1 MRSLRTLLNPRADLS
16 QLGPLNADPASAR
29 SRLQLRHFTSN
40 GPLLFGG
47 FIVII
52 LFLLVLFGPLWAP
65 RNPYI
70 AGQHIVPHFDPVQDE
85 WISPPLAP
93 SAEYPL
99 GTDEYGND
107 ILSMLLYGARNTL
120 IAAAFI
126 TMVRVIVGL
135 ILGAYAGWNDG
146 RFPDQLV
153 MALISIT
160 TAVPMLISSMI
171 LVFALDIRRGLPVFI
186 IALAAIGWTEIA
198 QYIRG
203 EFLILR
209 KMPYIEGAQAA
220 GATNFAIAVRHIL
233 PNLLPQLLIISF
245 LELGATLMLMGELAF
260 VGIFIGG
267 GSRIAL
273 GDEITGINVVTL
285 SEVPEWGAMLAEGY
299 RWLRAKPFIVFPPA
313 IAFFIAVVGFN
324 TFGEGLRRLIEQHH
338 VSTNFLLR
346 KRMILVIALLTYA
359 TIFIINNTGPAP
371 WFARVARA
379 FNGESAYDHTAA
391 LAAMNGRSPTSP
403 DITQAATYIAD
414 HFIQYGLQPGWKQ
427 SEYIYPRQLDL
438 VRPLTQPQLILHSQ
452 DGDRAFQHQRDFGF
466 VLEGHG
472 GGGQVEYPLTFL
484 TFAAGRTPTWE
495 DYKTLDLRDRII
507 LLDQATAPPDFAN
520 EALIRGAQG
529 ILWLTD
535 DSPAAVRSQTHAA
548 NLDSYNIQ
556 PHIPIFRI
564 RPSVATTILNTAG
577 QNLSTLTLANASQ
590 HGPGWMAHDLDV
602 TIEMS
607 LDLSAVENTAV
618 PTILGYLPGS
628 DFAIANELII
638 LLAPYDG
645 LGIDPDGTLYPSV
658 NQGASGIGV
667 LLELARL
674 WQEQDLEVRR
684 SVLFIAWGGQLNA
697 SGLEAFLSDPVTVR
711 HLPAPSNGDPLTP
724 HVIIQLDY
732 AGAGVDALAIHPG
745 SAVNLANLL
754 REAAAT
760 TQTPIAANPDPTD
773 IIPLNIGRAAWLNFT
788 WANPVSTATP
798 TEDTLNRIEPEKLQT
813 YGEILS
819 HLLTEIVRQSRY

>member
-1 MRSLRTLLNPRADLS
+1 MRNLLNPRSDLS
-16 QLGPLNADPASAR
+16 RLRQTADAEPIPSR
-29 SRLQLRHFTSN
+29 SHLQLRHFTSN
-40 GPLLFGG
+40 GPLLFGSL
-47 FIVII
+47 IVIG
-52 LFLLVLFGPLWAP
+52 LLLLVLFGPLWAP
-65 RNPYI
+65 YNPYI
-70 AGQHIVPHFDPVQDE
+70 AGQHIVPHFDPVLDQ
-85 WISPPLAP
+85 WISPPLEP

-120 IAAAFI
+120 IAALFI
-126 TMVRVIVGL
+126 TMVRTILGL
-135 ILGAYAGWNDG
+135 VLGAYAGWNDG
-146 RFPDQLV
+146 RFPDQIV

-171 LVFALDIRRGLPVFI
+171 LIFVLDVRRGLPVFI

-220 GATNFAIAVRHIL
+220 GATHFAIAVRHIL

-260 VGIFIGG
+260 VGVFIGG

-273 GDEITGINVVTL
+273 GDEITGIQVVTL

-338 VSTNFLLR
+338 ASTNFLLR
-346 KRMILVIALLTYA
+346 KRMFGIIILLTYA

-379 FNGESAYDHTAA
+379 FNGNTAYNNIAA
-391 LAAMNGRSPTSP
+391 LVTMNGRLPGTANA
-403 DITQAATYIAD
+403 DQAAQYIAD
-414 HFIQYGLQPGWKQ
+414 QFSQYGLQPGWKQ
-427 SEYIYPRQLDL
+427 SQYLYQREIYL
-438 VRPLTQPQLILHSQ
+438 VRPLAQPQLTLHTATGS
-452 DGDRAFQHQRDFGF
+452 RSFQHQIEFGF

-472 GGGQVEYPLTFL
+472 GSGQAEFPLTFI
-484 TFAAGRTPTWE
+484 TFAPGQPPTWE
-495 DYKTLDLRDRII
+495 DYKDLDLRDRIL
-507 LLDQATAPPDFAN
+507 LLDQSHAPADFAN
-520 EALIRGAQG
+520 EALIRGARG

-535 DSPAAVRSQTHAA
+535 DSSAAVRSQTHAA
-548 NLDSYNIQ
+548 SLDGYALQ
-556 PHIPIFRI
+556 PTIPIFRI
-564 RPSVATTILNTAG
+564 RPSVGTAIFNAAG
-577 QNLSTLTLANASQ
+577 QSPGDLTPNQASQ
-590 HGPGWMAHDLDV
+590 HGSKWAAYDLDI
-602 TIEMS
+602 TIEIS
-607 LDLSAVENTAV
+607 LQLSEPEMTAV

-645 LGIDPDGTLYPSV
+645 LGNDPDGTIYPAA
-658 NQGASGIGV
+658 NQGASGVGI

-684 SVLFIAWGGQLNA
+684 SVLFIAWGGGQLNEP
-697 SGLEAFLSDPVTVR
+697 GLEEFLNDNTSFR
-711 HLPAPSNGDPLTP
+711 HLPAPSNGDLLAP
-724 HVIIQLDY
+724 HVIIQVDY
-732 AGAGVDALAIHPG
+732 AGAGADAIAIHPG
-745 SAVNLANLL
+745 SAGNLSDSL
-754 REAAAT
+754 RESIAQS
-760 TQTPIAANPDPTD
+760 QTPVAANPDPTD
-773 IIPLNIGRAAWLNFT
+773 ITPLRVGRAGWLNFT
-788 WANPVSTATP
+788 WANPTVLP
-798 TEDTLNRIEPEKLQT
+798 TQDTLGRIEPEKLQT

>member
-1 MRSLRTLLNPRADLS
+1 MRTLLNPKADLS
-16 QLGPLNADPASAR
+16 KLRSLDDEPANQ
-29 SRLQLRHFTSN
+29 SRLQLHHFTN
-40 GPLLFGG
+40 NIPLIFGSL
-47 FIVII
+47 IVAT

-70 AGQHIVPHFDPVQDE
+70 AGQHIVPHFDPVQDQ
-85 WISPPLAP
+85 WISPPLDP
-93 SAEYPL
+93 SNEYPL

-126 TMVRVIVGL
+126 TMVRVILGL
-135 ILGAYAGWNDG
+135 ILGAYAGWHDG

-273 GDEITGINVVTL
+273 GDEITGITVVTL
-285 SEVPEWGAMLAEGY
+285 AEVPEWGAMLAEGY
-299 RWLRAKPFIVFPPA
+299 RWLRAKPFIIFPPA
-313 IAFFIAVVGFN
+313 LAFFIAVVGFN
-324 TFGEGLRRLIEQHH
+324 SLGEGLRRLIEQTH

-346 KRMILVIALLTYA
+346 KRMILVMAILTYA
-359 TIFIINNTGPAP
+359 TVFIINNTGPAP

-379 FNGESAYDHTAA
+379 FNGETAYDHTVA

-403 DITQAATYIAD
+403 DITTAATYIAD
-414 HFIQYGLQPGWKQ
+414 HFAEYGLQPGWKQ
-427 SEYIYPRQLDL
+427 SQYLDQ
-438 VRPLTQPQLILHSQ
+438 RPLNLVQPLSQPQLILHNS
-452 DGDRAFQHQRDFGF
+452 DGTSHSFQHQLDFGF
-466 VLEGHG
+466 VLQGHG
-472 GGGQVEYPLTFL
+472 GSGQAQFPLTFL
-484 TFAAGRTPTWE
+484 TFASGTSPTWE
-495 DYKTLDLRDRII
+495 DYKTLDLRDRIV
-507 LLDQATAPPDFAN
+507 LLDQATTPADFAN
-520 EALIRGAQG
+520 EALIRGARG

-535 DSPAAVRSQTHAA
+535 DAPAAIRSQTHAA
-548 NLDSYNIQ
+548 NLDTYHIQ
-556 PHIPIFRI
+556 PTIPIFRI
-564 RPSVATTILNTAG
+564 RPFVATTIFNTTPR
-577 QNLSTLTLANASQ
+577 SPDTFTPANANQ
-590 HGPGWMAHDLDV
+590 RGPGWMAHDLDV
-602 TIEMS
+602 SIEMS
-607 LDLSAVENTAV
+607 LQLSEVAETAV

-628 DFAIANELII
+628 DFTIANEMVVLV
-638 LLAPYDG
+638 AHYDG
-645 LGIDPDGTLYPSV
+645 LGTDPDGTTYPAV
-658 NQGASGIGV
+658 NQGASGVGI

-684 SVLFIAWGGQLNA
+684 SVLFIAWGGGQLNTP
-697 SGLEAFLSDPVTVR
+697 GLQEFLTNPRTFR
-711 HLPAPSNGDPLTP
+711 HLPAPSNGNPLTP
-724 HVIIQLDY
+724 HVIVQIDY
-732 AGAGVDALAIHPG
+732 AGAGLDALAIHPQ
-745 SAVNLANLL
+745 ATPRLADLL
-754 REAAAT
+754 RKAATT
-760 TQTPIAANPDPTD
+760 TQTPIIADPAPTD
-773 IIPLNIGRAAWLNFT
+773 IAPLTVGRANWLNFT
-788 WANPVSTATP
+788 WAAPTNPISP
-798 TEDTLNRIEPEKLQT
+798 TDDTLNRIQPEKLQT